1 MNFRPARFAWIHF
14 CAAFIVLLA
23 TGTASAAT
31 LERDRLPA
39 KGRHETIVTISD
51 FGRYAMSSHSEQGTG
66 LQYINKMS
74 GPSAI
79 SGRAGERDGRIDAFL
94 DVGEYKLVTHAAANG
109 SGEVALEV
117 EPFTEVGGEPA
128 QQLVEHKLV
137 SSSLEDLQQ
146 RSYWIHLSSRQTLLL
161 EAAGRSLGDLRLWH
175 EGNWL
180 LDLAPG
186 EEIVEPA
193 EGKPLRV
200 RRLSAELGP
209 GLYRLIAYGGTPLSW
224 SETSSEQPFHLRMG
238 IPRLGGAGVDTRVT
252 SPFGYDR
259 WLVSDATDY
268 FRLELEQNAPAS
280 IDVTSFDKRYGF
292 GRAGRSAK
300 ITRES
305 RLPVAEVFTSRGEKE
320 KFKVVTIR
328 AVAGQPYTLQRFA
341 RVRYHV
347 IDNPGIYW
355 VSTLHSGYGE
365 DSADATSMLTDIST
379 SSGRYVDSW
388 AIPLDRDGWQR
399 RFNILDELTL
409 LFRVEQQDEFRVE
422 ADGIEGK
429 FRFEPFATFRSA
441 NYRTPKSRNLGET
454 WSLDPGFYVLSVIPE
469 RDARGAATLSV
480 YQDGRKPTRSSPAII
495 ANRYKSVE
503 VGLRQRYQV
512 TMNAQPGVVS
522 GILVR
527 EYPLDLSDSMPLILG
542 AGETLSIDV
551 SMPGRGELVAQAE
564 DGSQVGF
571 ELRRAG
577 AARSLAPIAG
587 STRIAVEAG
596 LYRLEI
602 RNSSDRAQNYQ
613 LYFTHAAQ
621 LASTPLPAFDETR
634 LQRPDFPELT
644 AKQPRFLDLDAR
656 QEASFNVIVDEP
668 GLYKLEST
676 GLLQTRGNIRTR
688 VITRLDEQSS
698 NGVGRNF
705 VIQQYLRE
713 GNYQLT
719 LAPEGS
725 TQGHLGVQ
733 LSKTALID
741 GGRIEAGTAARY
753 SLPSGEGL
761 VYRFSV
767 AEEGEYRLRSMGSN
781 GYFNA
786 RLEDGDGWP
795 LVEPG
800 MRADMNFTLRAGD
813 YRLVVLPTALSARVV
828 TLLEKIEKPA
838 PREGHG
844 PFAMDLNQRSY
855 THTWMEPADGAERE
869 PDVWTLE
876 LPAEATATLSLSE
889 GMEATLVAVDGEPA
903 FTVTASKPKT
913 RTLPAGRYRIEARAR
928 RNNNRLDYRL
938 DFDLEELVVGQ
949 KRSLNAPAD
958 IDISVGRAS
967 LIELS
972 SFGQDDVKARLYD
985 ADGNLL
991 AGNDD
996 RANDWNFDIIRS
1008 LPAGR
1013 YRLELRPVGQSGAK
1027 TAIHMSEPAALA
1039 IAPLSLPAEF
1049 DIDSP
1054 LIHSY
1059 SFDLSAQ
1066 SGVLAVAAESR
1077 DPVSLTLEKNGGDGD
1092 WRSIATAG
1100 GSDALLLAAIDNPGN
1115 SANNYRLRIWSPEQ
1129 RGARIRV
1136 RAGLLQTLATDET
1149 AMTAALDLDGQSW
1162 LGRQLAAAEVTL
1174 ASPGMF
1180 VTAPESAGAL
1190 FWAGAG
1196 DSQLQVYDG
1205 YISGAQKLW
1214 LVSARP
1220 AQGLEAARVL
1230 LQDQTLLLNIAPGG
1244 NAWLDSASIG
1254 SAHELVVAEARAGLP
1269 GIGLADANR
1278 FDARQMGVGENSTIL
1293 LSRAPASGERL
1304 QLKVWNTADSNSVLP
1319 VRLRRQVFAQVASQ
1333 ALSAGVHDAT
1343 LSGQAAIDFELDGGM
1358 QDLRFNLPR
1367 GVAAVLSKKGETLR
1381 SYWADRSDRN
1391 YQVWT
1396 DADRLQLFNTADSER
1411 ILNIKVD
1418 AAQGLAN
1425 LSHEQMFK
1433 RHFASSG
1440 IFSLALADDG
1450 QGASEAAVY
1459 GINSELTVL
1468 NGKGHVARGQRV
1480 TIDGDSVVDLAH
1492 GVGLAVAWLSRRADY
1507 SGGGEGRPEMPR
1519 QVALNG
1525 ARQVVEIERERP
1537 GFVNLHSASPVIA
1550 RIRRNGLPDDVRVF
1564 ETGVKTSLFLP
1575 RGNNRLQL
1583 QSTGTQDLQGVLRLD
1598 AVPEVELGEG
1608 LGPAVGLLPGDA
1620 RVYRFSLAAKQDIGI
1635 GVQASV
1641 DIARAYLFNQRG
1653 ETLGAGI
1660 TQKHQLK
1667 PGTYYLMVELPPEAA
1682 SSIEMKPVLV
1692 GLEPPGTGPSREIML
1707 EYQKYSSPEVL

>member
-1 MNFRPARFAWIHF
+1 MNLRPPRFAWILF
-14 CAAFIVLLA
+14 CAAFIALFT
-23 TGTASAAT
+23 TGIANAAA
-31 LERDRLPA
+31 LEREQLPA
-39 KGRHETIVTISD
+39 KGRQETIVTISD
-51 FGRYAMSSHSEQGTG
+51 FGRYAISSHSQQGTG

-79 SGRAGERDGRIDAFL
+79 SGRAGEQDGRIDAFL

-109 SGEVALEV
+109 SGEVALKV
-117 EPFTEVGGEPA
+117 RPFTEAVGGLAP
-128 QQLVEHKLV
+128 QLVEHKLV
-137 SSSLEDLQQ
+137 SASLEDLQQ
-146 RSYWIHLSSRQTLLL
+146 RSYWIHLRSRQTLLL

-186 EEIVEPA
+186 DEIVEPA

-200 RRLSAELGP
+200 KRLSAELGP
-209 GLYRLIAYGGTPLSW
+209 GLYRLIAYGGPPLPW

-238 IPRLGGAGVDTRVT
+238 IPRLGGTGVDTRVT

-259 WLVSDATDY
+259 WLVSDVTDY
-268 FRLELEQNAPAS
+268 FRLELEQNARAS
-280 IDVTSFDKRYGF
+280 IGVSSFDKRYSF
-292 GRAGRSAK
+292 GRAGRSAE
-300 ITRES
+300 ITKES
-305 RLPVAEVFTSRGEKE
+305 RLPVAEVFTSRGKSEN
-320 KFKVVTIR
+320 FKVVTIR
-328 AVAGQPYTLQRFA
+328 ANAGQSYTFQRFT
-341 RVRYHV
+341 RVRYQF
-347 IDNPGIYW
+347 IDNPGTYW

-365 DSADATSMLTDIST
+365 DSADATSLLTDNSR
-379 SSGRYVDSW
+379 SNGRYVDSW

-399 RFNILDELTL
+399 RFNILEELTL
-409 LFRVEQQDEFRVE
+409 FFKVEQQDEFRVE
-422 ADGIEGK
+422 ADGIQGE
-429 FRFEPFATFRSA
+429 FRFEPFTTFRSA
-441 NYRTPKSRNLGET
+441 NYKTPKSRNLGES
-454 WSLDPGFYVLSVIPE
+454 WSLDPGFYILTVIPD
-469 RDARGAATLSV
+469 RDARGVATLSV
-480 YQDGRKPTRSSPAII
+480 YRSGRKPTRSSPAII
-495 ANRYKSVE
+495 ANRYKTVE

-527 EYPLDLSDSMPLILG
+527 KYPLDLSDSMPLILS

-551 SMPGRGELVAQAE
+551 SIPGRGELVAQGE
-564 DGSQVGF
+564 DGNQVGF
-571 ELRRAG
+571 KLKQAG
-577 AARSLAPIAG
+577 DWGSLAPIPG

-596 LYRLEI
+596 LYQLEI
-602 RNSSDRAQNYQ
+602 RNSSDQAQNYQ
-613 LYFTHAAQ
+613 LYFTHARQ
-621 LASTPLPAFDETR
+621 LSSTPLPAFDENR
-634 LQRPDFPELT
+634 LRRPDFPRLT
-644 AKQPRFLDLDAR
+644 AKQPRFLDLNAR
-656 QEASFNVIVDEP
+656 QQASFNVIVEEP
-668 GLYKLEST
+668 GLYRLEST

-688 VITRLDEQSS
+688 VITRLDQQSS

-705 VIQQYLRE
+705 LIQQYLRE

-725 TQGHLGVQ
+725 TEGHLGVQ
-733 LSKTALID
+733 LRKTALID

-761 VYRFSV
+761 VYRFTIP
-767 AEEGEYRLRSMGSN
+767 EEGEYRLRSMGTN

-795 LVEPG
+795 LVQPG
-800 MRADMNFTLRAGD
+800 MRADMNFTMRAGD

-828 TLLEKIEKPA
+828 TFLEKIEKPA

-855 THTWMEPADGAERE
+855 RHTWIEPAEGEDRE

-889 GMEATLVAVDGEPA
+889 GMEARLAAVDGELA
-903 FTVTASKPKT
+903 FTVTDSKPQT
-913 RTLPAGRYRIEARAR
+913 QTLPAGNYRIEARAR
-928 RNNNRLDYRL
+928 RKNNLLDYRL

-949 KRSLNAPAD
+949 RRSLDAPAD
-958 IDISVGRAS
+958 IDISIGHAS

-985 ADGNLL
+985 AEANLL
-991 AGNDD
+991 ASNDD

-1013 YRLELRPVGQSGAK
+1013 YRLEVRPVGQSGAK
-1027 TAIHMSEPAALA
+1027 TVIHMSEPAALA
-1039 IAPLSLPAEF
+1039 TAPLSLPAEF
-1049 DIDSP
+1049 STDSP

-1059 SFDLSAQ
+1059 SLDLSAQ

-1077 DPVSLTLEKNGGDGD
+1077 DPVSLTLEKDSGDGD
-1092 WRSIATAG
+1092 WSTIATAD
-1100 GSDALLLAAIDNPGN
+1100 GSDALLLAAIDNLGD
-1115 SANNYRLRIWSPEQ
+1115 SANNYRLKVWSPEQ
-1129 RGARIRV
+1129 RGAKISV
-1136 RAGLLQTLATDET
+1136 QAGLLQTLTTDEI

-1162 LGRQLAAAEVTL
+1162 LGRRLAAAEVTL

-1180 VTAPESAGAL
+1180 VTAPESADAL
-1190 FWAGAG
+1190 FWAGAE
-1196 DSQLQVYDG
+1196 DSQLQAYDG

-1220 AQGLEAARVL
+1220 AQGLKAARVL
-1230 LQDQTLLLNIAPGG
+1230 LQDETLLLNIAPGG

-1278 FDARQMGVGENSTIL
+1278 FDARQMGVGENSTIVFA
-1293 LSRAPASGERL
+1293 RAPANRESL
-1304 QLKVWNTADSNSVLP
+1304 HLKIWNTAASNTVLP
-1319 VRLRRQVFAQVASQ
+1319 VRLRRQGFAQVAAQ
-1333 ALSAGVHDAT
+1333 TLSTGVHDAT
-1343 LSGQAAIDFELDGGM
+1343 LAGRAAIDFDLDGSM

-1396 DADRLQLFNTADSER
+1396 DADRLQLFNTADSDR

-1418 AAQGLAN
+1418 AAQGPAS

-1433 RHFASSG
+1433 LHFASSG
-1440 IFSLALADDG
+1440 IFSLALADNG
-1450 QGASEAAVY
+1450 QGTSEAAVY
-1459 GINSELTVL
+1459 GRNTELMLL
-1468 NGKGHVARGQRV
+1468 NGKGRVARGEHV

-1492 GVGLAVAWLSRRADY
+1492 GVGLAVAWLSRRASY
-1507 SGGGEGRPEMPR
+1507 SGGGEGKPEMPR
-1519 QVALNG
+1519 QVDLSG
-1525 ARQVVEIERERP
+1525 SRQVVEIERDRP
-1537 GFVNLHSASPVIA
+1537 GFINLHSSSPIIA

-1564 ETGVKTSLFLP
+1564 ETGIKTSLFLP
-1575 RGNNRLQL
+1575 QGKNRLQL
-1583 QSTGTQDLQGVLRLD
+1583 QSTGAQDLHGVLRLD
-1598 AVPEVELGEG
+1598 AVPEIELGEG
-1608 LGPAVGLLPGDA
+1608 LGASVGLLPGDA
-1620 RVYRFSLAAKQDIGI
+1620 RVYRFSLVATQDIGI

-1660 TQKHQLK
+1660 TQKHELR

-1682 SSIEMKPVLV
+1682 SSIEMKPAIV
-1692 GLEPPGTGPSREIML
+1692 GLEPPDTGPSREVML